1 MCARWAHVELFL
13 HTLRFLRAAIYLSH
27 WPHVYPICPAC
38 AFGSVVEKQSEEN
51 ALKNSTLPW
60 SGACVPW
67 LRSRQWT
74 YPPPLNL
81 TLHYSPKPTQNT
93 NPAHLIYS
101 HLLMSNSCRVD
112 SQGIA
117 AVTPSSPPSPLASSL
132 PFCVWPL
139 ISSHSCVK
147 TWCLNQTSVHG
158 LSMILPL
165 DMTSWIYIVGAR
177 GRRWIDP
184 LLAINLYAWIVV
196 L

>member
-1 MCARWAHVELFL
+1 MCAWWAHVELFL
-13 HTLRFLRAAIYLSH
+13 HTLRFLRPLFTYHIDPMCIPFALRVPLVR
-27 WPHVYPICPAC
+27 WWRT
-38 AFGSVVEKQSEEN
+38 KEN

-67 LRSRQWT
+67 LRSGQWT

-81 TLHYSPKPTQNT
+81 TLHYSPKPTHNT
-93 NPAHLIYS
+93 DPAHLIYS

-117 AVTPSSPPSPLASSL
+117 AITPSSPPSLLASSQ

-139 ISSHSCVK
+139 ISGHSCVK
-147 TWCLNQTSVHG
+147 TWCLNQASVHG
-158 LSMILPL
+158 LFMILLL

-184 LLAINLYAWIVV
+184 QLAINLCAWIVV